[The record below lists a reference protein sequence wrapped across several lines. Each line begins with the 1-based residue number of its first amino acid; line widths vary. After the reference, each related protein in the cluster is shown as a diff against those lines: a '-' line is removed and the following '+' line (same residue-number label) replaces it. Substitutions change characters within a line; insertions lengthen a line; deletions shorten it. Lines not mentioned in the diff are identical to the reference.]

1 MTPTDARVFTLPDL
15 GEGLQEAEIVR
26 WRVEVGDTVGVD
38 TVVVE
43 VETAKATVEIPCPY
57 AGEVRERSAQTGD
70 VVRVGQS
77 LLSVCPD
84 PAGASAAGGNG
95 REAHRSEE
103 QAGSGNVLVG
113 FGTGVGE
120 PGRRSRRSL
129 RAEPER
135 SPAAGAPRRRE
146 APRVISPLVRRLAA
160 EAGLDLHTISGSGIG
175 GVIRRRDVDTA
186 LAMRR
191 AQGGVAGA
199 RGDEQRI
206 PLRGIRRTVADTVSR
221 SRREIP
227 DVTVWV
233 DADATELLAARH
245 SINAGSA
252 ADVEPVSVLALLAR
266 ITMHALGR
274 FPQLNARVE
283 TDDDGRASEVV
294 QLGQVDLGVAAQTEQ
309 GLVVPVVQGASSMST
324 RQLQQAIGDATGKA
338 RAGTLAPA
346 DVTGGTF
353 TLNNY
358 GVFGV
363 DGSTPIINYPEAA
376 LLGVGRITDKP
387 WVVDGELAVRSVVQ
401 LCLVFD
407 HRVCDGG
414 VAGGFLRLV
423 ADCVERPSLLLAE
436 L

>member
-1 MTPTDARVFTLPDL
+1 MTATDARVFTLPDL
-15 GEGLQEAEIVR
+15 GEGLQEAEILR
-26 WRVEVGDTVGVD
+26 WRVEVGDTVEVD

-43 VETAKATVEIPCPY
+43 VETAKATVEIPCPF
-57 AGEVRERSAQTGD
+57 AGQVRERSAETGD

-77 LLSVCPD
+77 LLSVGAD
-84 PAGASAAGGNG
+84 PAAAEKGADG
-95 REAHRSEE
+95 REAHRTEE

-113 FGTGVGE
+113 FGTGAGA
-120 PGRRSRRSL
+120 PGRRSRPSL

-135 SPAAGAPRRRE
+135 RPPAGARRRPD
-146 APRVISPLVRRLAA
+146 APRVISPLVRRLAT
-160 EAGLDLHTISGSGIG
+160 EAGLDLHTVTGSGIG

-186 LAMRR
+186 LAARQSADAPVGR
-191 AQGGVAGA
+191 A
-199 RGDEQRI
+199 DEQRI
-206 PLRGIRRTVADTVSR
+206 PVRGMRRTVADTVSR

-227 DVTVWV
+227 EVTVWV
-233 DADATELLAARH
+233 DVDATELLAARH
-245 SINAGSA
+245 SINAGA
-252 ADVEPVSVLALLAR
+252 AEDTEPVSVLALLAR
-266 ITMHALGR
+266 ITLHALGR

-283 TDDDGRASEVV
+283 TDDDGRASEIV
-294 QLGQVDLGVAAQTEQ
+294 QLGQMELGVATQTEQ
-309 GLVVPVVQGASSMST
+309 GLVVPVVHGASTMST
-324 RQLQQAIGDATGKA
+324 RQLQHAISAATGKA
-338 RAGTLAPA
+338 RAGTLDPA

-376 LLGVGRITDKP
+376 LLGIGRITDKP

>member
-1 MTPTDARVFTLPDL
+1 MTATDARVFTLPDL
-15 GEGLQEAEIVR
+15 GEGLQEAEILR
-26 WRVEVGDTVGVD
+26 WRVEVGDTVEVD

-43 VETAKATVEIPCPY
+43 VETAKATVEIPCPF
-57 AGEVRERSAQTGD
+57 AGQVRERSAETGD

-77 LLSVCPD
+77 LLSVCAD
-84 PAGASAAGGNG
+84 PAAAKKGADG
-95 REAHRSEE
+95 REAHRTEE

-113 FGTGVGE
+113 FGTGAGA
-120 PGRRSRRSL
+120 PGRRSRPSL

-135 SPAAGAPRRRE
+135 RPPAGARRRPD
-146 APRVISPLVRRLAA
+146 APRVISPLVRRLAT
-160 EAGLDLHTISGSGIG
+160 EAGLDLHTVTGSGIG

-186 LAMRR
+186 LAARQSADAPVGR
-191 AQGGVAGA
+191 A
-199 RGDEQRI
+199 DEQRI
-206 PLRGIRRTVADTVSR
+206 PVRGMRRTVADTVSR

-227 DVTVWV
+227 EVTVWV
-233 DADATELLAARH
+233 DVDATELLAARH
-245 SINAGSA
+245 SINAGA
-252 ADVEPVSVLALLAR
+252 AEDTEPVSVLALLAR
-266 ITMHALGR
+266 ITLHALGR

-283 TDDDGRASEVV
+283 TDDDGRASEIV
-294 QLGQVDLGVAAQTEQ
+294 QLGQMELGVATQTEQ
-309 GLVVPVVQGASSMST
+309 GLVVPVVHGASTMST
-324 RQLQQAIGDATGKA
+324 RQLQHAISAATGKA
-338 RAGTLAPA
+338 RAGTLDPA

-376 LLGVGRITDKP
+376 LLGIGRITDKP